1 MAIISGVTISG
12 GGVTISGGGAPATD
26 PYFMYNSLLLPGNGT
41 NTAQN
46 NTFLDGSTNN
56 FSITRNGNTTQGTF
70 SPYGSNWSAYLNG
83 SACTTA
89 PANTALDVGLSGADF
104 TIEAWVN
111 PNNTQGIYGGAIVSK
126 GIAGVIGNDVYS
138 LQLNAVS
145 GGDITV
151 GSGRYVSFLTAS
163 GGSNVLQL
171 LSPTQL
177 PVNVW
182 SHVAVTRSSGTNTL
196 WINGIS
202 VASNSNSYSISAGGP
217 TTIGCQWYSLGD
229 TNRTLN
235 GYVSNARIVKGT
247 AVYTSAFT
255 PSTTPLTAISGTG
268 LLTCQSNR
276 FIDNS
281 TNAFAITLTGSPSI
295 QRYSPFSPSTAYDTS
310 TIGGSGYFDG
320 TTDYLVAPNNAAL
333 NLSTADYTIES
344 WIYYIPTGAFQYVAV
359 YSVGVVSNTQY
370 DYAFV
375 LTNTG
380 AVRMGMFNSTTQT
393 LLISSA
399 VCVSNAWNHIAV
411 TRSGSSAT
419 VYVNGIGT
427 TGAMATTDNVN
438 AGATL
443 KIGADND
450 GSVAVR
456 GYISDFRI
464 VKGTRVYTSNFTPP
478 TAPLTAI
485 ANTSILLNYTNAGII
500 DNAMMNNLE
509 TVGNAQIST
518 TQSKFGG
525 GSMYFDGTG
534 DWLFMPP
541 NSNNDLGTGN
551 FTIEMWIYP
560 TAALNTFRMLM
571 AKATN
576 TDETYISLSAGG
588 TGGQLDVYGGSIV
601 FNLNNSISLN
611 TWAHLAIVRVGNT
624 WTAYVNGTSLGS
636 NTSSLAFNL
645 SGIYVTYIGRYGQ
658 NPAHEWN
665 GYIDDLRI
673 TKGYARYTSNFTPPT
688 TALPLN

>member
-12 GGVTISGGGAPATD
+12 GGVTILGGGAPATD

-70 SPYGSNWSAYLNG
+70 SPYGSNWSNYLNG

-111 PNNTQGIYGGAIVSK
+111 PNVTQGIYGGAIVSK
-126 GIAGVIGNDVYS
+126 GIAGAIGTELYS

-171 LSPTQL
+171 LSPIQL
-177 PVNVW
+177 TANVW

-247 AVYTSAFT
+247 AVYTGAFT

-295 QRYSPFSPSTAYDTS
+295 QRFSPFSPSAIYDSS

-320 TTDYLVAPNNAAL
+320 SGDYLSLPATSILDVGNT
-333 NLSTADYTIES
+333 SWTIEC
-344 WIYYIPTGAFQYVAV
+344 WIYLNNVSGQKFIVGYNNTSASDFWDLRTDTGVPTFRSRIGGTEVAV
-359 YSVGVVSNTQY
+359 SGGTVLVNT
-370 DYAFV
+370 
-375 LTNTG
+375 
-380 AVRMGMFNSTTQT
+380 
-393 LLISSA
+393 
-399 VCVSNAWNHIAV
+399 WNHVALVRNGTAV
-411 TRSGSSAT
+411 TIYLNGSSVAT
-419 VYVNGIGT
+419 NANVSMPTSMSNQVLGIGVNLY
-427 TGAMATTDNVN
+427 TGGVDYFN
-438 AGATL
+438 
-443 KIGADND
+443 
-450 GSVAVR
+450 
-456 GYISDFRI
+456 GYISNLRI
-464 VKGTRVYTSNFTPP
+464 VKGTAVYTGNFTPP
-478 TAPLTAI
+478 TAPLTAV
-485 ANTSILLNYTNAGII
+485 ANTQLLLNYTNGGII

-525 GSMYFDGTG
+525 SSMAFDGTG

-541 NSNNDLGTGN
+541 NTNNDLGTGN

-588 TGGQLDVYGGSIV
+588 TGGQLDIYGGSIV

-645 SGIYVTYIGRYGQ
+645 SGIYGTYIGRYGQ
-658 NPAHEWN
+658 SPAYEWN

-673 TKGYARYTSNFTPPT
+673 TKGYARYTTTFTPPT
-688 TALPLN
+688 TAFPLN

>member
-1 MAIISGVTISG
+1 
-12 GGVTISGGGAPATD
+12 
-26 PYFMYNSLLLPGNGT
+26 
-41 NTAQN
+41 
-46 NTFLDGSTNN
+46 
-56 FSITRNGNTTQGTF
+56 
-70 SPYGSNWSAYLNG
+70 
-83 SACTTA
+83 
-89 PANTALDVGLSGADF
+89 
-104 TIEAWVN
+104 
-111 PNNTQGIYGGAIVSK
+111 
-126 GIAGVIGNDVYS
+126 
-138 LQLNAVS
+138 
-145 GGDITV
+145 
-151 GSGRYVSFLTAS
+151 
-163 GGSNVLQL
+163 
-171 LSPTQL
+171 
-177 PVNVW
+177 
-182 SHVAVTRSSGTNTL
+182 
-196 WINGIS
+196 
-202 VASNSNSYSISAGGP
+202 
-217 TTIGCQWYSLGD
+217 
-229 TNRTLN
+229 
-235 GYVSNARIVKGT
+235 
-247 AVYTSAFT
+247 
-255 PSTTPLTAISGTG
+255 
-268 LLTCQSNR
+268 
-276 FIDNS
+276 
-281 TNAFAITLTGSPSI
+281 
-295 QRYSPFSPSTAYDTS
+295 
-310 TIGGSGYFDG
+310 
-320 TTDYLVAPNNAAL
+320 
-333 NLSTADYTIES
+333 
-344 WIYYIPTGAFQYVAV
+344 
-359 YSVGVVSNTQY
+359 
-370 DYAFV
+370 
-375 LTNTG
+375 
-380 AVRMGMFNSTTQT
+380 MGMFNSTTQT

-645 SGIYVTYIGRYGQ
+645 SGIYGTYIGRYGQ